1 MSVRT
6 ATAHVQ
12 SQRAQSD
19 SHKGGT
25 SQRPYRPTF
34 SQELGR
40 LAQTL
45 SDRPTRISEILQA
58 TQGRGF
64 DLLLVCISLPFVTP
78 IPLPGLSIPFG
89 LLVALIGAR
98 LAVGQKPWLP
108 RRLLSKQLPPRFLSK
123 LLKAASWILR
133 MFEVGLRPRLA
144 FVHESLVF
152 RRVAGTL
159 VMLSGL
165 FLILPVPLPFSNSLP
180 AWTVLLVAAGALE
193 RDGAAFLG
201 GCFMFV
207 VTTAYFGLLA
217 FGGAHAIDGLKHAIL
232 GTGLL

>member
-1 MSVRT
+1 MTMRT
-6 ATAHVQ
+6 ITAHVE
-12 SQRAQSD
+12 SQGPRSD
-19 SHKGGT
+19 LDKAEILP
-25 SQRPYRPTF
+25 RPHRPTF
-34 SQELGR
+34 SQELAK
-40 LAQTL
+40 LAQVF
-45 SDRPTRISEILQA
+45 SDRPTRICEILEA
-58 TQGRGF
+58 TKGRGF

-89 LLVALIGAR
+89 LVVALIGAR
-98 LAVGQKPWLP
+98 LAIGRKPWLP
-108 RRLLSKQLPPRFLSK
+108 QRFLSKELPPRFLSK
-123 LLKAASWILR
+123 LLKATSWILR
-133 MFEVGLRPRLA
+133 MLEVGLRPRLA
-144 FVHESLVF
+144 FVHELLVF

-165 FLILPVPLPFSNSLP
+165 FLILPLPLPFSNSLP
-180 AWTVLLVAAGALE
+180 AWTILLIAAGALE

-207 VTTAYFGLLA
+207 VTAAYFGLLA